1 MSLILSNF
9 SIDDFRGVIPFSS
22 FGARVCYT
30 SGDLDY
36 LLQDPRIVEK
46 DRRAEFLSKLGNY
59 KHFSVFAHS
68 FVYKEVGEWTALRI
82 AATKFK
88 SVYNLDY
95 PDVVGISLRHYLEEL
110 LNYSE
115 KEYYKAFEK
124 IAEFDSKIEI
134 LGREENTT
142 LLALQTD
149 YDGWA
154 VFYIDGVS
162 RNMTHQL
169 VRHTKLNF
177 SQRSQRYVKEDEN
190 YTVIPPSIE
199 ESPQALKLAKSID
212 NLSQA
217 IYEIFVYQFKIKRE
231 DARFII
237 PSGRRTSIVVSGTLR
252 DFYDFIEKRD
262 NTHAQWEIRRVAQQM
277 RRLLEENVKSKG

>member
-1 MSLILSNF
+1 MSLILENF
-9 SIDDFRGVIPFSS
+9 SIEDFKDSIPLSS

-30 SGDLDY
+30 SGDLNY

-46 DRRAEFLSKLGNY
+46 EKRAEFLSKLGNY

-68 FVYKEVGEWTALRI
+68 FVYKQVGEDTALRI
-82 AATKFK
+82 GATKFK
-88 SVYNLDY
+88 SVYNPQY
-95 PDVVGISLRHYLEEL
+95 PDIIGISLRHYLEEL
-110 LNYSE
+110 LAYSE
-115 KEYYKAFEK
+115 EEYYKAFEK
-124 IAEFDSKIEI
+124 IAEFETGINPVGQI
-134 LGREENTT
+134 ENTT
-142 LLALQTD
+142 LLKIQTD

-190 YTVIPPSIE
+190 YLIIPPSIAE
-199 ESPQALKLAKSID
+199 NPQSLELAKSLDKIA
-212 NLSQA
+212 QA
-217 IYEIFVYQFKIKRE
+217 VYDTLVYQFKIKRE
-231 DARFII
+231 DARFVL
-237 PSGRRTSIVVSGTLR
+237 PSGRRTSIVVSGTLT

-262 NTHAQWEIRRVAQQM
+262 NIHAQWEIRNIARQM
-277 RRLLEENVKSKG
+277 RELLEVAKKQT